1 MSVSLYVRM
10 SLLFFV
16 LTGMLM
22 LLGYAVGL
30 YFGNPLSFMLLGLV
44 IAAVVNFVTYFWS
57 DTIVIKMARARI
69 IQESEN
75 PILYGTVRKVS
86 QEAGIP
92 MPRVGIVNQAQPNAF
107 ATGRGPKKS
116 VVVATS
122 GILNTLTPNELE
134 AVISHEIGHVVH
146 RDILISSVAATI
158 AGVVS
163 YLGNIA
169 LWSMW
174 GGGGRGGRQGNGGVL
189 TLVLASILVPLG
201 ATFVRLGISRSFEM
215 NADEYGARLTRNPGA
230 LITALDK
237 ISVRAN
243 TRRTAGSPGQSSTSA
258 STASLWI
265 VNPFQGHSL
274 VELFSTHPS
283 TKKRVKRLREIADE
297 IGVYVP

>member
-1 MSVSLYVRM
+1 MSVSLHVRM

-16 LTGMLM
+16 LTGLLM
-22 LLGYAVGL
+22 LLGYTVGL

-44 IAAVVNFVTYFWS
+44 IAAVVNFASYFWS

-163 YLGNIA
+163 YIGTLA
-169 LWSMW
+169 LWSTMGS
-174 GGGGRGGRQGNGGVL
+174 GGQRGRSNGGAL
-189 TLVLASILVPLG
+189 TLLAAAILVPMG
-201 ATFVRLGISRSFEM
+201 ATYVR
-215 NADEYGARLTRNPGA
+215 PG
-230 LITALDK
+230 L
-237 ISVRAN
+237 
-243 TRRTAGSPGQSSTSA
+243 SPT
-258 STASLWI
+258 
-265 VNPFQGHSL
+265 
-274 VELFSTHPS
+274 
-283 TKKRVKRLREIADE
+283 
-297 IGVYVP
+297 

>member
-1 MSVSLYVRM
+1 MSVSLYLRM
-10 SLLFFV
+10 TMLFFV
-16 LTGMLM
+16 LTGLLM
-22 LLGYAVGL
+22 VLGYVVGW
-30 YFGNPLSFMLLGLV
+30 YFGDPLTFMLIGLV
-44 IAAVVNFVTYFWS
+44 IAAVVNFASYFFS
-57 DTIVIKMARARI
+57 DTVVIKMARARI

-75 PILYGTVRKVS
+75 PTLFGIVRKVS

-92 MPRVGIVNQAQPNAF
+92 MPKVGIVDRPQPNAF
-107 ATGRGPKKS
+107 ATGRGPHKA

-134 AVISHEIGHVVH
+134 AVIGHEIGHVVH

-174 GGGGRGGRQGNGGVL
+174 GTGARGRQGNGGIV
-189 TLVLASILVPLG
+189 TLLMASILVPLG
-201 ATFVRLGISRSFEM
+201 ATFVRLGISRSFEL

-237 ISVRAN
+237 ISTRAKTQN
-243 TRRTAGSPGQSSTSA
+243 IGRNRGQSTSA
-258 STASLWI
+258 STASMWI
-265 VNPFQGHSL
+265 INPFQGHSL

-283 TKKRVKRLREIADE
+283 TQKRISRLRRIAE
-297 IGVYVP
+297 EMGVYVP